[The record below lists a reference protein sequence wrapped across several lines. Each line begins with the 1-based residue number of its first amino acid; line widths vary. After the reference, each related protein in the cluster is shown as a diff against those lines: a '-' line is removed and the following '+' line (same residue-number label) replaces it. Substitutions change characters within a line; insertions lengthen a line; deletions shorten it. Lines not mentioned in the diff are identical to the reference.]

1 MVVAIAAAA
10 AFAPS
15 MVGCA
20 ANDAAPLEDDAGG
33 GLPGPDAAIEF
44 ATDGTLTLA
53 PGQKVTIT
61 VETSPPERY
70 EISFLLVGDTLDASL
85 SKSTVVANDQGRA
98 SVDLRAPNSATSFA
112 VRAKIKDGN
121 TADLPVAVS
130 DQGFGALDI
139 TPVYNGNREI
149 TDWSAFVVSGKSC
162 EALGTTFPEDPPGAL
177 QASADDGDPLVIDV
191 APVGP
196 ALAVLVRSK
205 HIVWGCSDVTNL
217 VAEATTDVEVFIKD
231 RPIDVSDAQ
240 LDMAL
245 GFEPEQGAFD
255 AILTAAKGELLAAF
269 DGGLPLADALLD
281 NMAVASNDATAFA
294 EASTT
299 GDWLTAVQQHLSG
312 NDVDLGVTIAGW
324 ADAGL
329 ALEPP
334 QLTGRLEAIPEEP
347 GFAVF
352 ELELLGSATP
362 QDLGIPSQYVTTIT
376 VDPDDTARVG
386 GELSWL
392 PSRYV
397 ANAAANQALMQ
408 QPTGTTMADVLAAE
422 AACDQ
427 LVLSGLVGCDQTCI
441 AQLCT
446 DALGQM
452 WQTAADA
459 SAANSTYG
467 DLPFQASGASSF
479 DEWANLTGFTGTWL
493 GNVIVGSLSAKVTGA
508 VVADTPL
515 PE

>member
-1 MVVAIAAAA
+1 MIVAIAAAA
-10 AFAPS
+10 VIAPTMAGCSADES
-15 MVGCA
+15 MAV
-20 ANDAAPLEDDAGG
+20 DDGPGG
-33 GLPGPDAAIEF
+33 GLPGPDAAIDF

-53 PGQKVTIT
+53 PGQKATVT
-61 VETSPPERY
+61 VVTSPAERY

-85 SKSTVVANDQGRA
+85 SESTVVANEQGEA

-139 TPVYNGNREI
+139 TPVYNGGRDVD
-149 TDWSAFVVSGKSC
+149 DWSAFVVSGKSC
-162 EALGTTFPEDPPGAL
+162 EALGTTFPDDPPGAL
-177 QASADDGDPLVIDV
+177 VASADDGDPLIVDV

-196 ALAVLVRSK
+196 ALAVFVRSK
-205 HIVWGCSDVTNL
+205 HFVWGCSDVTNL
-217 VAEATTDVEVFIKD
+217 VAESSTDVEVFIKD
-231 RPIDVSDAQ
+231 RPIDVSETQ

-245 GFEPEQGAFD
+245 GFQPEEGAFD
-255 AILTAAKGELLAAF
+255 QILAAAKGEMLAGF
-269 DGGLPLADALLD
+269 DGGNPVASALLD
-281 NMAVASNDATAFA
+281 NMALASADATAFA
-294 EASTT
+294 EASTN
-299 GDWLTAVQQHLSG
+299 GDWLTAVQQHLVSH
-312 NDVDLGVTIAGW
+312 NVDLGVAIDGW
-324 ADAGL
+324 TDAGL

-362 QDLGIPSQYVTTIT
+362 EALGIPSEYVTTIT

-397 ANAAANQALMQ
+397 ANAAANEALMQ
-408 QPTGTTMADVLAAE
+408 QPAGTTMADVLAAE

-427 LVLSGLVGCDQTCI
+427 LVLAGLAGCDQTCI
-441 AQLCT
+441 TQLCT

-452 WQTAADA
+452 WASAADA
-459 SAANSTYG
+459 SAANTNYG
-467 DLPFQASGASSF
+467 ELPFQASGASNF
-479 DEWANLTGFTGTWL
+479 DEWANLTGFTGMWL
-493 GNVIVGSLSAKVTGA
+493 GNVIVGTLSAKVTGA